1 MTTINDLE
9 QINTNDVTVAFGD
22 RHLRME
28 RVKDSYR
35 ITWFKPDENNG
46 AVYVA
51 SSVVLSDIAMH
62 ATIHAYLE
70 LNKEEDK

>member
-1 MTTINDLE
+1 MNKTNE
-9 QINTNDVTVAFGD
+9 QEQYTNDVTVKFDD

-28 RVKDSYR
+28 RLKDAYR

-51 SSVVLSDIAMH
+51 SSVVLSNIAMLS
-62 ATIHAYLE
+62 TIHAFME
-70 LNKEEDK
+70 INKEKDK

>member
-9 QINTNDVTVAFGD
+9 QITNDVTVKFDD
-22 RHLRME
+22 RHVRME
-28 RVKDSYR
+28 HYGESYR

-70 LNKEEDK
+70 LNKEETE

>member
-9 QINTNDVTVAFGD
+9 QINTNDVTVKFDD
-22 RHLRME
+22 RHVRME

-35 ITWFKPDENNG
+35 ITWFKPDEDNG
-46 AVYVA
+46 HVYVA

-70 LNKEEDK
+70 LNKEDAQ